1 MERRQAM
8 AWAGSIAVFGCV
20 SALLLGAL
28 AGGFGFT
35 STPPP
40 QALQPKVID
49 PEPGLPAIPPR
60 PEPDSPRIPPGPTSP
75 APVLPDP
82 GPGAATTGAI
92 PVPEPVPKHYPRA
105 PSGYTQLSAA
115 ALPLSAP
122 PRDTGAVDP
131 PAPKKAPYPVAG
143 KVPLCNI
150 PVIDALKPVIK
161 NFTAQDIAER
171 ILRAQSRDNGGPVLD
186 RLPGTGPKVR
196 VNDRPARGR
205 DGSPDG

>member
-1 MERRQAM
+1 M

-40 QALQPKVID
+40 QALQPQMIG
-49 PEPGLPAIPPR
+49 PEPDLPAVPPR
-60 PEPDSPRIPPGPTSP
+60 PEPDNPQIPPGPTSP

-82 GPGAATTGAI
+82 GPAAATTGAT
-92 PVPEPVPKHYPRA
+92 PVPEPVPEDYPRA
-105 PSGYTQLSAA
+105 PSGYVKLSAA

-122 PRDTGAVDP
+122 PRDTGEVNP

-143 KVPLCNI
+143 KVPLCDI
-150 PVIDALKPVIK
+150 PLVDALKPVIK

-171 ILRAQSRDNGGPVLD
+171 IHRAQSRDNSEPVLD
-186 RLPGTGPKVR
+186 RLSGPGPKVR
-196 VNDRPARGR
+196 ANDRPARGR
-205 DGSPDG
+205 DGSQNG